1 MMRAGFITAML
12 LLAGC
17 ESGVNWS
24 KPGVS
29 PDTAETDLST
39 CQRQARDATARD
51 AAIDADILASRGQ
64 DWQRTGT
71 LAMRRDDMAD
81 SNRGRARL
89 IIARCMA
96 AKGYTEAP

>member
-39 CQRQARDATARD
+39 CQRQARD